1 MKKQLYIAKSSWSFY
16 RTIKKTSLTENLILM
31 AGIGGLN
38 AQYRANIDGSSD
50 GTSASTYEFTSLPLS
65 GINLTGVMKYFSS
78 IFLFLL
84 LIFQNNVYSQ
94 GFRWSTSGGIV
105 GGTGSN
111 STGSFDIA
119 RDVNGNL
126 FAFSN
131 TTGNQQCQGDTV
143 EHIGSTVLA
152 NGFIYKF
159 NENGEL
165 IWLKAVGPEFFPYAI
180 EADGAG
186 NSYVL
191 GKTGTPST
199 LSTIDTTIDING
211 SYNIIKFNPDGE
223 LQWVHNTGMP
233 LTGGN
238 NRTSLLKVV
247 QDRIYFQGGST
258 KLSCID
264 TAGVFITDLNAT
276 FYDPTTAPTN
286 IWFKNADLF
295 SNGDILLCGEHQGR
309 LGFDQDTLPLS
320 ENDAALNRLFYLR
333 CTPDL
338 EVVWFRSYGSFK
350 SSAAY
355 PTGLVIDDFGDI
367 YTSVLLS
374 FSTPVVFGEDS
385 IFNDD
390 LINGIGAIT
399 RMNSNGEA
407 IWMRAFESS
416 VSPAMGGLTTSS
428 EQSGVWFCGT
438 HPGTITIGDTT
449 LNGAQTSKGFIA
461 HIDNSGQITRAFSYG
476 TPASIQNFPQALTKN
491 GEGEYY
497 VCGFLSG
504 SGSYELSCQNFP
516 SNFGIA
522 ISAFNGEPDQVPTP
536 QIITT
541 GTLLTAEPEFFGDIQ
556 WFLDGEE
563 IPEANSQTFEASEEG
578 NYSVVYSYAF
588 GCEGEAASEVV
599 LVTTGLDN
607 VKSKEFMI
615 YPNPAKE
622 FVYLTGTIQHADF
635 ILINSL
641 GATVMQG
648 KIGNENSIN
657 TTELKAGIYYLVLS
671 ENGLSDRFIIV
682 D

>member
-1 MKKQLYIAKSSWSFY
+1 
-16 RTIKKTSLTENLILM
+16 LI
-31 AGIGGLN
+31 
-38 AQYRANIDGSSD
+38 QPV
-50 GTSASTYEFTSLPLS
+50 F
-65 GINLTGVMKYFSS
+65 
-78 IFLFLL
+78 
-84 LIFQNNVYSQ
+84 
-94 GFRWSTSGGIV
+94 
-105 GGTGSN
+105 
-111 STGSFDIA
+111 
-119 RDVNGNL
+119 
-126 FAFSN
+126 
-131 TTGNQQCQGDTV
+131 
-143 EHIGSTVLA
+143 
-152 NGFIYKF
+152 
-159 NENGEL
+159 
-165 IWLKAVGPEFFPYAI
+165 
-180 EADGAG
+180 
-186 NSYVL
+186 
-191 GKTGTPST
+191 
-199 LSTIDTTIDING
+199 
-211 SYNIIKFNPDGE
+211 
-223 LQWVHNTGMP
+223 
-233 LTGGN
+233 
-238 NRTSLLKVV
+238 
-247 QDRIYFQGGST
+247 
-258 KLSCID
+258 
-264 TAGVFITDLNAT
+264 FITDLNAA
-276 FYDPTTAPTN
+276 FYDPTAAPTN

-320 ENDAALNRLFYLR
+320 ENDASLNRLFYLR

-338 EVVWFRSYGSFK
+338 ELVWFRSYGSFQ

-355 PTGLVIDDFGDI
+355 PTGLVIDDFGDV

-390 LINGIGAIT
+390 LVNGIGAIT

-497 VCGFLSG
+497 VCGFISG
-504 SGSYELSCQNFP
+504 SESYELSCQNFP

-522 ISAFNGEPDQVPTP
+522 ISAFNGEPDEVPTP
-536 QIITT
+536 QIITM

-556 WFLDGEE
+556 WLLNGEE

-599 LVTTGLDN
+599 SVTTGLDN

-622 FVYLTGTIQHADF
+622 FVYLKGTIQHADF

-648 KIGNENSIN
+648 KMGKENSIN
-657 TTELKAGIYYLVLS
+657 TTELKTGIYYLVLP
-671 ENGLSDRFIIV
+671 ENGFSDRFIIV